1 MKTTIFIYF
10 LLLVAIIGCNNKK
23 SNSDYNKNIAAIEVD
38 SLHAKGLELLKTRC
52 YACHS
57 VTTKS
62 HDEIIAPPMAA
73 VKRRYMRSY
82 TTEDE
87 FVNAIKNWVN
97 NPTSEN
103 ALMKG
108 AVDKFKTMPY
118 QSFPEEDIVAIA
130 KYIYAN
136 ELEKPVWFENHFNNQ
151 HPNGMGNGKGKGRGN
166 NKF

>member
-10 LLLVAIIGCNNKK
+10 LLLVAIISCNNKK

-38 SLHAKGLELLKTRC
+38 SLQAKGLELLKTRC

-108 AVDKFKTMPY
+108 AVDKFKTMP
-118 QSFPEEDIVAIA
+118 
-130 KYIYAN
+130 
-136 ELEKPVWFENHFNNQ
+136 
-151 HPNGMGNGKGKGRGN
+151 
-166 NKF
+166 